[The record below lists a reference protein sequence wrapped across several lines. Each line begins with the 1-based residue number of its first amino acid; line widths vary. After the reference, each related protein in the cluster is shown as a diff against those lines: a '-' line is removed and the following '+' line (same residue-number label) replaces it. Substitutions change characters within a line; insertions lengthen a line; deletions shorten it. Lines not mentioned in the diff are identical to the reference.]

1 MVPALVIVFIKCEWI
16 QNYNRL
22 EQVQLKE
29 CSVLVLNASLNE
41 KA

>member
-1 MVPALVIVFIKCEWI
+1 MVPALMIIFIKCEWI

-22 EQVQLKE
+22 EQVQLKGRF
-29 CSVLVLNASLNE
+29 VLVLNASLNE